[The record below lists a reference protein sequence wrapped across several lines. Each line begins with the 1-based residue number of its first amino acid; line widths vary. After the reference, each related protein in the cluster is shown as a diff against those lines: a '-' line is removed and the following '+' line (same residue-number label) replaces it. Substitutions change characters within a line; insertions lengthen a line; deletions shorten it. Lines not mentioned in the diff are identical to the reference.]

1 MCKRPD
7 MGASRKIG
15 KASVE
20 ASRRVESEHGGIQ
33 KVVARKRRDMPETE
47 WASKREK

>member
-1 MCKRPD
+1 MCKRAG
-7 MGASRKIG
+7 MGASRRIG

-33 KVVARKRRDMPETE
+33 KVVARKRRDLPEAE